1 MKRLAFFLLLTL
13 LPAATHAHEIK
24 VGSLVIV
31 HPMVNEAEKGQA
43 LSSGSME
50 IRNEGDTPDQL
61 LSIKSEFADEVTIER
76 PVPVTVPAKGR
87 AAVLLQFKNIKRK
100 LSEDE
105 AYAGELVFEK
115 AGTIKVDLMVHAH
128 SH

>member
-1 MKRLAFFLLLTL
+1 LLLPL
-13 LPAATHAHEIK
+13 LSAATQAHEIK

-31 HPMVNEAEKGQA
+31 HPMVNEAEKEQA
-43 LSSGSME
+43 LSGGLME

-61 LSIKSEFADEVTIER
+61 LSIKSEFANEVTIEG
-76 PVPVTVPAKGR
+76 PVPVTVPAKER
-87 AAVLLQFKNIKRK
+87 ASVLLQFKNITRK

-115 AGTIKVDLMVHAH
+115 PGTIKVDLMVHSH